1 MRALFAVVALAVSLV
16 AGSTVLAQ
24 DPAEEGDVVDAVLA
38 SMTAR
43 DKVAQLFVV
52 GFQGP
57 VVGEAVA
64 SFIATHKVGGV
75 YITRDAC
82 NIVNGHDL
90 DPVLCGFEDDAV
102 QGIDQ
107 LRALT
112 QDLQE
117 ASCSATR
124 GTLDGQPYCLPM
136 LISVDHEGDDRPL
149 TRLLDGFTSIPS
161 NMAIGATFDPQQAE
175 NVGCIV
181 GRELA
186 AAGVNMLFGPTLDVL
201 DSPRS
206 GGAGDQGVRTFGGDP
221 RWVAEMGAAY
231 VQGLH
236 ECGGGRVA
244 ATVKHFPGHGR
255 STRSVDYDDVP
266 VIVKTLEQLKQ
277 ADLAP
282 FRAVAGGEPGVGR
295 IPDAIMNSHLSYPDV
310 SGCDSEA
317 PITFSATCMATFMS
331 ISEFT
336 IWRDEGG
343 VAVADDLASGA
354 VNFYANRRFGRYLQ
368 DNVVE
373 EALLAGNDLLP
384 LIRQWQW
391 QELGQTIDFLVLGYE
406 NDPLVRER
414 IDDAARRIVTLKL
427 RLSGSL
433 DPAAVTAAP
442 EEDQATNGP
451 AMVSAM
457 VAKSVT
463 FIKPESLD
471 VYRQSMFAPSVSQ
484 QILFVECWDDP
495 RCAIPNENDY
505 ADYPPLWPK
514 GTLEDMALELFP
526 GRVSGASMRTI
537 SFTELEAA
545 LDDGGAFRETVDAA
559 DWIVFAFLERDPT
572 NFPASEVLKDFLG
585 RGAAV
590 FDLRD
595 KQIVVLAYN
604 SPYHLDAGELRNVD
618 LFLALYSKIDATLR
632 SSLKVLFQDPAMI
645 RDVGGGRLPV
655 DYVFGDFVL
664 YDIEDEVAPDPT
676 QTIQVSVEPESVKV
690 GEEARVSLNTALI
703 ANNGHRVSD
712 GTIVTFRF
720 ELPDETFDERL
731 ALTEDGLASVTYA
744 GSVAGDVSIIVASGE
759 LEALVDGS
767 LEVTAEPALPVEP
780 ESGVD
785 SNSGGVPVLLIASSG
800 AAAAI
805 LGGAAIGFAAWQRR
819 RRPAEA
825 DVAPAEA
832 DETEGERRAGEQ
844 GGAVA
849 ADMTR
854 ISSPPEARTFASGRY
869 VVVKLLGRGA
879 QKSVYLVD
887 DTVLGRECALSMLN
901 AALLDPSDVDR
912 LRREAQT
919 MAQFGTQ
926 PNIVTVHDY
935 GEEDGAPFIVC
946 EYVPGGELRDE
957 LAATAG
963 PLPLDR
969 ALTVAIDICR
979 ALSFAHGRDIV
990 HRDLKPE
997 NVWLTEERSA
1007 KLGDFGIALTIG
1019 RTRLTMPGGVTG
1031 TATYMAPEQV
1041 SGGDVDARSDLYAFG
1056 ALLYELVTGRP
1067 PFVGDD
1073 PNAIMYQHVNV
1084 NPESPVEHN
1093 ESLPPRLERL
1103 ILRLLA
1109 KPKTERPGSAE
1120 EVLAE
1125 LENAAA
1131 ELTGGPA
1138 AAAVGGAGRRV
1149 AVGDRRQETGD
1160 SSPIEQE
1167 IRFCTSAD
1175 GTRIAYATYG
1185 EPSVRTLVFVMGFEG
1200 AQSANYPGPVQ
1211 EGLASDRMLVTFDRR
1226 GVGGSQR
1233 DVDDL
1238 AIPAQVADLAAVV
1251 DQLGLESIDLMGVG
1265 NSGGLVSAYAAEH
1278 PERVGLLVLW
1288 QPHVRVSDSPLQG
1301 FQEMAQSI
1309 RTNWSFARRSMATF
1323 LYPNGPTE
1331 LQRWYSSM
1339 LRDSL
1344 APEMAARHFEVIAEF
1359 DGRTIL
1365 PSVKAPTLVLAHSA
1379 RHDLEIASAIAS
1391 LIPDARLVTLE
1402 GDFGAL
1408 FVEPSQVLAVVRN
1421 FLDDERTQ

>member
-43 DKVAQLFVV
+43 DKVGQLFVV

-75 YITRDAC
+75 YINRDAC
-82 NIVNGHDL
+82 NVINGTDL
-90 DPVLCGFEDDAV
+90 DPVVCGFEDGAV
-102 QGIDQ
+102 QGFDQ

-161 NMAIGATFDPQQAE
+161 HMAIGATFDPQQAE
-175 NVGCIV
+175 NAGCIV

-244 ATVKHFPGHGR
+244 AVVKHFPGHGR

-282 FRAVAGGEPGVGR
+282 FRAVAGGEPGVGY

-336 IWRDEGG
+336 IWRDGGG
-343 VAVADDLASGA
+343 VTVADDLASGA
-354 VNFYANRRFGRYLQ
+354 VQFYAQRRFGTYLQ
-368 DNVVE
+368 ENVVE
-373 EALLAGNDLLP
+373 EALLAGHDLLP

-391 QELGQTIDFLVLGYE
+391 QELGQTIDFLVQRYQ
-406 NDPLVRER
+406 NDPLIRER
-414 IDDAARRIVTLKL
+414 IDDAARRIVRLKL

-433 DPAAVTAAP
+433 SPAAVTGAP
-442 EEDQATNGP
+442 EQDQATNGP
-451 AMVSAM
+451 ALVSAM

-471 VYRQSMFAPSVSQ
+471 VYLQSMVAPSVSQ

-495 RCAIPNENDY
+495 RCSIPNENDY

-537 SFTELEAA
+537 SFTELGAA
-545 LDDGGAFRETVDAA
+545 LDVGGAFRETVNAA
-559 DWIVFAFLERDPT
+559 DWIILAFLERDPAL
-572 NFPASEVLKDFLG
+572 FPASEVLKDFLG

-590 FDLRD
+590 FDLRA
-595 KQIVVLAYN
+595 KQIAVLAFN

-618 LFLALYSKIDATLR
+618 LFLALYSKVDAALR

-664 YDIEDEVAPDPT
+664 YDLENEVAADPT
-676 QTIQVSVEPESVKV
+676 QTIQVSVEPESVQV
-690 GEEARVSLNTALI
+690 GEEARVSLTTALI

-712 GTIVTFRF
+712 GTTVTFRF
-720 ELPDETFDERL
+720 ELPDGTFDERI
-731 ALTEDGLASVTYA
+731 ALTSDGLASVTYS
-744 GSVAGDVSIIVASGE
+744 GSVAGDVSIIVQSGE
-759 LEALVDGS
+759 LEALADGS
-767 LEVTAEPALPVEP
+767 LEVTGEPALPAGPELGADSP
-780 ESGVD
+780 ESGAD

-805 LGGAAIGFAAWQRR
+805 LGGAALGFVAWQRR

-825 DVAPAEA
+825 DVALAEA
-832 DETEGERRAGEQ
+832 DGTEGERRAAGRGE
-844 GGAVA
+844 ALA
-849 ADMTR
+849 AGMTR
-854 ISSPPEARTFASGRY
+854 VSEPDGQTFASGRY
-869 VVVKLLGRGA
+869 VVKRLLGQGA

-887 DTVLGRECALSMLN
+887 DTVLARQCALSMLN
-901 AALLDPSDVDR
+901 AALLDPGDVDR
-912 LRREAQT
+912 IRREAQT

-926 PNIVTVHDY
+926 PNIVTVYDY
-935 GEEDGAPFIVC
+935 GEENGAPYIVC
-946 EYVPGGELRDE
+946 EYVPGGELREE
-957 LAATAG
+957 LVAVAG
-963 PLPLDR
+963 PLPMER
-969 ALTVAIDICR
+969 ALAVATDICR
-979 ALSFAHGRDIV
+979 ALSFAHRRGIV

-1007 KLGDFGIALTIG
+1007 KLGDFGIALSIG

-1031 TATYMAPEQV
+1031 TATYMAPEQI
-1041 SGGDVDARSDLYAFG
+1041 SGGDVDARTDLYAFG
-1056 ALLYELVTGRP
+1056 ALLYELVAGRP

-1073 PNAIMYQHVNV
+1073 PNAIMYQHVNTS
-1084 NPESPVEHN
+1084 PESPVEHN
-1093 ESLPPRLERL
+1093 ASVPPRLERL
-1103 ILRLLA
+1103 ILKLLA
-1109 KPKTERPGSAE
+1109 KSKAGRFGSAE
-1120 EVLAE
+1120 EVVDE
-1125 LENAAA
+1125 LERAAA
-1131 ELTGGPA
+1131 ELAGGSADVHTILFTDMESSTALTQRLGDTGA
-1138 AAAVGGAGRRV
+1138 QEVRRAHNDIVRSALSANGGN
-1149 AVGDRRQETGD
+1149 EIKHTGD
-1160 SSPIEQE
+1160 GIMASFPTASSALD
-1167 IRFCTSAD
+1167 CA
-1175 GTRIAYATYG
+1175 IAI
-1185 EPSVRTLVFVMGFEG
+1185 
-1200 AQSANYPGPVQ
+1200 Q
-1211 EGLASDRMLVTFDRR
+1211 R
-1226 GVGGSQR
+1226 GV
-1233 DVDDL
+1233 
-1238 AIPAQVADLAAVV
+1238 AAHK
-1251 DQLGLESIDLMGVG
+1251 E
-1265 NSGGLVSAYAAEH
+1265 EH
-1278 PERVGLLVLW
+1278 P
-1288 QPHVRVSDSPLQG
+1288 DSPLSVYVG
-1301 FQEMAQSI
+1301 LNAGEPIAEEEDLFGTSI
-1309 RTNWSFARRSMATF
+1309 N
-1323 LYPNGPTE
+1323 L
-1331 LQRWYSSM
+1331 
-1339 LRDSL
+1339 
-1344 APEMAARHFEVIAEF
+1344 AARICDHAEP
-1359 DGRTIL
+1359 GQIL
-1365 PSVKAPTLVLAHSA
+1365 
-1379 RHDLEIASAIAS
+1379 ASN
-1391 LIPDARLVTLE
+1391 
-1402 GDFGAL
+1402 
-1408 FVEPSQVLAVVRN
+1408 VVRELASGKG
-1421 FLDDERTQ
+1421 FLFGDIGEVVPKGFEEPVRLYEVRWREEA